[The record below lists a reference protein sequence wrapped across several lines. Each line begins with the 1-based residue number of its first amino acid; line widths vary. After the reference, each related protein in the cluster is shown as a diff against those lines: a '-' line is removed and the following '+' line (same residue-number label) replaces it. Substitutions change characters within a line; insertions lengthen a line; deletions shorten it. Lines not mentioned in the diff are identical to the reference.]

1 MSPCATTF
9 LAQRSDQVTASL
21 HVWGCRVQVESPW
34 NSSCIFY
41 LAILAGN
48 VLLDGKWH
56 MNINESTLSDT
67 NDTNSVWQLIMEA
80 VCLTSP
86 PPGMKPRCSH
96 DVPHHGERICFQRVC
111 HIHLAFMSLTSCEQN
126 ILKLLK
132 IAMPKAWWLISGSR
146 WMNILKSEYGLHKYL
161 SR

>member
-9 LAQRSDQVTASL
+9 LAQRSDQVTAGL

-34 NSSCIFY
+34 KSSF
-41 LAILAGN
+41 ILNLTVLVRN
-48 VLLDGKWH
+48 VLLDGKWQ
-56 MNINESTLSDT
+56 MNINESTVSDT
-67 NDTNSVWQLIMEA
+67 NDTNSVWQLIMDA

-86 PPGMKPRCSH
+86 PPGMKPWCSH
-96 DVPHHGERICFQRVC
+96 DVPHNGERICFQRVY

-132 IAMPKAWWLISGSR
+132 IAMPKAWWLINGSR
-146 WMNILKSEYGLHKYL
+146 WMIILKGECGLHKYL
-161 SR
+161 SQ